1 MDAFASAF
9 GFFLIGF
16 DGIAR
21 YSSAESANA
30 HFFKVSDPLLW
41 FFKVSL
47 RRKNCR
53 TFIIN
58 AHLFTGYSLH
68 LPVTLPQ
75 LLAVAW

>member
-21 YSSAESANA
+21 YSSAESTRA

-41 FFKVSL
+41 FFKVTSD
-47 RRKNCR
+47 
-53 TFIIN
+53 T
-58 AHLFTGYSLH
+58 HL
-68 LPVTLPQ
+68 
-75 LLAVAW
+75 